1 MQSMKIELKSGGNII
16 EQKKM
21 AQETRDSG
29 ICVDNDTDSVE
40 SSAASS
46 VQLSYVQRLRLRFE
60 CLAKEQEREFHTE
73 CNWWLNE
80 DGTGIQEQSE
90 EEEEQEHTEKFDNV
104 KPISRHVSVE
114 YETRNYSKQSSLRS
128 QISRDSSRGETL
140 LIITPATPDKSPNAP
155 KEFPVLKLTDY
166 QENNETN
173 DSDSFDSDEGDD
185 DVIAEDAEDMEEEE
199 EVFDKQLSGNVLRI
213 NRPVS
218 TSSQTST

>member
-1 MQSMKIELKSGGNII
+1 
-16 EQKKM
+16 M
-21 AQETRDSG
+21 AQEARDSG

-46 VQLSYVQRLRLRFE
+46 NQLSYVQRLRQRFE

-90 EEEEQEHTEKFDNV
+90 EEEEHIEKVDDV

-128 QISRDSSRGETL
+128 QVSRDSSRGETL
-140 LIITPATPDKSPNAP
+140 LIITPATPVNSPNAP

-185 DVIAEDAEDMEEEE
+185 DVIAEDGEDLEKEE
-199 EVFDKQLSGNVLRI
+199 EVFVEQSGNVLRL